1 MMQQITEFLV
11 GIVHQLGYVGLFL
24 ATLIE
29 STFVPIPAEVTMLP
43 AGILVGQGK
52 MNYALALLSSTS
64 GVVLGSTINYWVGY
78 RFGRGFIVRYGKYFL
93 LKAAFLDKVELFFQ
107 KHGSFATFAGR
118 LIPGVRHYIAFPAG
132 MARMEMKKFLL
143 YTTTGG
149 GLWMLILL
157 QLGYMAGKDSV
168 NGEVKIQNLEHIV
181 IILAA
186 ILAVI
191 YLIRT
196 YALKR

>member
-1 MMQQITEFLV
+1 MQQITEFLLH
-11 GIVHQLGYVGLFL
+11 IVYQLGYVGLFL

-52 MNYALALLSSTS
+52 MNYALALISSTS
-64 GVVLGSTINYWVGY
+64 GVVLGSGINYWVGL

-93 LKAAFLDKVELFFQ
+93 LRASFLDKVELFFQ

-132 MARMEMKKFLL
+132 MARMDLKKFFL

-157 QLGYMAGKDSV
+157 QLGYQAGKDAGE
-168 NGEVKIQNLEHIV
+168 GEVKIQNLEHVFIYLAL
-181 IILAA
+181 ILGA
-186 ILAVI
+186 I

-196 YALKR
+196 FLMKR

>member
-1 MMQQITEFLV
+1 MQQIIAFLLH
-11 GIVHQLGYVGLFL
+11 IVHELGYLGLFL

-52 MNYALALLSSTS
+52 MNYALALLASTS
-64 GVVLGSTINYWVGY
+64 GVVLGSGINYWVGL

-93 LKAAFLDKVELFFQ
+93 LRASFLDKVELFFQ

-132 MARMEMKKFLL
+132 MARMNIRKFFL
-143 YTTTGG
+143 YTSTGG

-157 QLGYMAGKDSV
+157 HLGYTAGKNSV
-168 NGEVKIQNLEHIV
+168 DGEVKIQNLEQV
-181 IILAA
+181 
-186 ILAVI
+186 VI
-191 YLIRT
+191 YLALILGAIYLVRT
-196 YALKR
+196 FLMKR

>member
-1 MMQQITEFLV
+1 MQQITEFLLH
-11 GIVHQLGYVGLFL
+11 IVYQLGYVGLFL

-52 MNYALALLSSTS
+52 MNYALALIASTS
-64 GVVLGSTINYWVGY
+64 GVVLGSGINYWVGL

-132 MARMEMKKFLL
+132 MARMDLKKFFL
-143 YTTTGG
+143 YTSTGG

-157 QLGYMAGKDSV
+157 QLGYMAGKDSEG
-168 NGEVKIQNLEHIV
+168 GEVKIQNLEHV
-181 IILAA
+181 
-186 ILAVI
+186 VI
-191 YLIRT
+191 YLALILGAIYLVRT
-196 YALKR
+196 FLIKR